1 MEEVEVRFEREG
13 RDGIVAVG
21 TYLID
26 AAKRLGIKIE
36 EVCDQVEDIHFC
48 AMVVKSGIDDLSALT
63 KAETEHFSKHGRR
76 TNERLA
82 CQAKI
87 EKSGEVTIMTDEK
100 KKDEASAEEATEEYV
115 KNFSDLPLEKKIAN
129 LMKLEAIAL
138 GETVSYVINSPFTIA
153 DKVMD
158 VMAEFGFKKEEEAKN
173 ATRPEEETSEE
184 APAEE
189 SNDGEKSDAEEEVV
203 DAVEK
208 E

>member
-1 MEEVEVRFEREG
+1 MEEVEVKFAREG
-13 RDGIVAVG
+13 RSGIVAVG
-21 TYLID
+21 TYLAD

-36 EVCDQVEDIHFC
+36 EDCVPGESKHCC
-48 AMVVKSGIDDLSALT
+48 AMIVTSGIDKLSALT
-63 KAETEHFSKHGRR
+63 KAETEHFSENGRR

-87 EKSGEVTIMTDEK
+87 EKPGEIVIMTDEK
-100 KKDEASAEEATEEYV
+100 KDNPTAEEATEEYV
-115 KNFSDLPLEKKIAN
+115 KNFSDLPLEKKISN

-158 VMAEFGFKKEEEAKN
+158 VMAEFGFKKEEEAKK
-173 ATRPEEETSEE
+173 ATRPAEETAGEEPAAENDSETVE
-184 APAEE
+184 
-189 SNDGEKSDAEEEVV
+189 
-203 DAVEK
+203 AVENEPEEKK